1 MYKNKFYIIGLVS
14 IALFLGACDKQL
26 LYPVPESILT
36 TANAFNT
43 AKDLNLAVL
52 GIYSAYQSRLP
63 HDYELMDAPSDD
75 LDAEYFATAPG
86 IAEIDLLTV
95 NPDNPK
101 LNSFWKDTYN
111 GIFRANSVLANIDKP
126 TDYSASQK
134 EQLIGE
140 TKFMRALFYFDLV
153 RIFGGVPDVTGIL
166 NISDAR
172 QLPRASEDEIYNL
185 IISDLKDAI
194 ASLPAPTDIATG
206 RASKAAA
213 LAFLGKVYVYRENWA
228 EAKNTLEQLF
238 SGYNYKLVTNYK
250 DLFRIE
256 TEDNSEVIFKIPY
269 VSGTDGQTLTYDLI
283 PNGGAYGISTGGN
296 RVCRPSWDLETA
308 FDKEDT
314 RLKATI
320 QDSSKAYIAN
330 PGDSPIWYPYF
341 NKWVVPTTI
350 ATSSGL
356 DIPVFRLA
364 DMILLYAEALYNLDQ
379 PALALAQ
386 INKVRERAFGNASH
400 NYQLFDIATDETF
413 YDKLL
418 LERRLELAVENNR
431 WFDLVRTGRFTS
443 VLTTIQGEYNPSTGK
458 AVLVHLNAKPYM
470 KYFPIPYEQIQLAA
484 PGVLT
489 QNEGYN

>member
-1 MYKNKFYIIGLVS
+1 MNKNRFYITALLS
-14 IALFLGACDKQL
+14 IAIFLGACNKDL
-26 LYPVPESILT
+26 LYPIPKSILT

-52 GIYSAYQSRLP
+52 GIYSGYQDRLP

-75 LDAEYFATAPG
+75 MYAEYFATAPG
-86 IAEIDLLTV
+86 LAEIDLLNV
-95 NPDNPK
+95 NPDNPR
-101 LNSFWKDTYN
+101 LNAFWKDSYN

-126 TDYSASQK
+126 TDYSPSQK
-134 EQLIGE
+134 EQLTGE
-140 TKFMRALFYFDLV
+140 AKFMRALFYFDLV
-153 RIFGGVPDVTGIL
+153 RIFGGVPAVNNVL
-166 NISDAR
+166 NVSDAR
-172 QLPRASEDEIYNL
+172 QFPRASEEDIYNL
-185 IISDLKDAI
+185 IITDLKDAAAI
-194 ASLPAPTDIATG
+194 LPAPSAIATG
-206 RASKAAA
+206 RASRAAA
-213 LAFLGKVYVYRENWA
+213 LAFLGKIYVYRENWT
-228 EAKNTLEQLF
+228 EAKNNLEQLF
-238 SGYNYKLVTNYK
+238 SGYDYKLVPNYR

-256 TEDNSEVIFKIPY
+256 TENNSEVIFTIPY

-296 RVCRPSWDLETA
+296 RVCRPTWDFETA
-308 FDKEDT
+308 FEKEDS

-350 ATSSGL
+350 ASSSGL

-364 DMILLYAEALYNLDQ
+364 DMILLYAEALYHLGMRDE
-379 PALALAQ
+379 ALLQ

-400 NYQLFDIATDETF
+400 DYIMADIATDQTF
-413 YDKLL
+413 IDKLL

-458 AVLVHLNAKPYM
+458 AVMIPLNAKPFM

-484 PGVLT
+484 PGVLQ